1 MSARVQNSPT
11 RRTRADKNKLNPS
24 LERFLIDT
32 VGFNPPLLHFQKPV
46 PAQTVPVSRLNW
58 SPAVAKGFEYR
69 DAYSHQVSAFEALER
84 GQNLILTTPTAS
96 GKTGAFFPALF
107 AALELDPHATALLV
121 YPLVALAQDQR
132 GKLLEFN
139 RLGGFDFPIAA
150 FEGGVEARATF
161 TQNPRIITT
170 TPDKLHWSLGLSALH
185 PFLEH
190 LKIVVLD
197 EAHTYRGGF
206 GSEVSGLL
214 RRLFALCS
222 SLRGGGLRGGGLQS
236 GGLSAQNEGPRVVLS
251 TATLGEPL
259 EFARSL
265 TGLDNFAEVSH
276 SGAPTHGKSFYLA
289 SHGGQPRRFWDA
301 LVRSSLENNL
311 KTLVFLRGRTKAV
324 RLHADYRSS
333 SFEKYVHLYL
343 SGAGGRAERL
353 ETFRNA
359 PSGVMFAT
367 SALEAGVDIGD
378 LDTVLLDGYPGN
390 RMTFRQ
396 MVGRCGR
403 RGDGLVLL
411 LPATDAD
418 GDALPSDAFY
428 STPENFSELLTGTL
442 ERLPLEP
449 HNPFIAPRHAAL
461 LVAEHRRSGLVL
473 PETTALFGYP
483 PSSDS
488 QRWSLRGDGS
498 GKFYTLER
506 RTFEREGTAAFKCA
520 LDSPSEHYARL
531 EKHLRARTLL
541 EGETF
546 EVGEWRKVGQDTALL
561 LDKVEFDPA
570 EFTRGFARVVVKPL
584 EMTPWKVSGELATRV
599 GRGEVTRAYPGYG
612 IFRRKSVRACR
623 DCDLEPELGVMSYR
637 CAACGGALEDKLR
650 TQTVSKHYFDAVHIS
665 APFET
670 GVLELGIN
678 AGPKVV
684 ATLEQT
690 LLKLIP
696 LAVVCDP
703 ADLGVAARADHENY
717 LFFFEN
723 FRGGLGI
730 MPLVHAALP
739 VLFKKALELCRKP
752 CCVKGCYECVA
763 RSSRGEG
770 LDKSGAAGVLEGWVS
785 DGF

>member
-1 MSARVQNSPT
+1 MPARVQNPLT
-11 RRTRADKNKLNPS
+11 RRTRADKKLLDPP
-24 LERFLIDT
+24 LERFLIDL
-32 VGFNPPLLHFQKPV
+32 VGFNPPLLHGQKPA
-46 PAQTVPVSRLNW
+46 PARSVPVSRLSW
-58 SPAVAKGFEYR
+58 SPAVARGFGYK
-69 DAYSHQVSAFEALER
+69 DAYSHQVAAYEALER

-107 AALELDPHATALLV
+107 AALERDPHATALLV

-139 RLGGFDFPIAA
+139 SLGGFNFPIAA
-150 FEGGVEARATF
+150 FEGGLEARATF
-161 TQNPRIITT
+161 ASSPRIVTT
-170 TPDKLHWSLGLSALH
+170 TPDKLHWSLGLSVLH

-190 LKIVVLD
+190 LQMVVLD

-214 RRLFALCS
+214 RRLFSLCS
-222 SLRGGGLRGGGLQS
+222 SLRGVGLRMS
-236 GGLSAQNEGPRVVLS
+236 QNTPRAVVS
-251 TATLGEPL
+251 TATLGSPL
-259 EFARSL
+259 EFAKQL
-265 TGLDNFAEVSH
+265 TGLDNFVEVSR

-301 LVRSSLENNL
+301 LVRSSVENDL
-311 KTLVFLRGRTKAV
+311 KTLVFLRGRVKAV

-333 SFEKYVHLYL
+333 GFENNVHLYL

-353 ETFRNA
+353 EKFRRA
-359 PSGVMFAT
+359 TSGVMFAT

-390 RMTFRQ
+390 RLTFRQ

-403 RGDGLVLL
+403 RGSGLVLL

-418 GDALPSDAFY
+418 GESLPSDAFY
-428 STPENFSELLTGTL
+428 STPENFCELLTGPL

-449 HNPFIAPRHAAL
+449 FNPFIAPRHAAL
-461 LVAEHRRSGLVL
+461 LVSEHRRTGGLVV
-473 PETTALFGYP
+473 PDVVSLFGHP
-483 PSSDS
+483 PSSDPA
-488 QRWSLRGDGS
+488 RWSLRGDGM
-498 GKFYTLER
+498 GKFYTLEKAK
-506 RTFEREGTAAFKCA
+506 FEREGVAAFKAA

-531 EKHLRARTLL
+531 EKHVGARSLL
-541 EGETF
+541 EGVPH
-546 EVGEWRKVGQDTALL
+546 EVVEWRGVGQDTALL
-561 LDKVEFDPA
+561 LEARTFDPA
-570 EFTRGFARVVVKPL
+570 EFTRGFARVAVKPL
-584 EMTPWKVSGELATRV
+584 EMTPWTVRGDLAVRL

-612 IFRRKSVRACR
+612 LFRRKSVRACR
-623 DCDLEPELGVMSYR
+623 DCDLEPEAGKMGTR
-637 CAACGGALEDKLR
+637 CEACGGVLEDKLR
-650 TQTVSKHYFDAVHIS
+650 TQTVSKHYFDAPHVS

-684 ATLEQT
+684 DTLEQT

-703 ADLGVAARADHENY
+703 ADLGVAARADRENY
-717 LFFFEN
+717 LFFYEN

-730 MPLVHAALP
+730 MALVHQALP
-739 VLFKKALELCRKP
+739 MLLTKALELCRKG
-752 CCVKGCYECVA
+752 CCKKGCYGCVA

-770 LDKSGAAGVLEGWVS
+770 LDKVGAAAVLEGWV
-785 DGF
+785 GFKEVV